1 MLFRQDS
8 NLTNRIKFGV
18 AVRREEMSLS
28 IVPAAV
34 ANSIVSRSQMTS
46 FTRLGRCSFE
56 EVQN

>member
-8 NLTNRIKFGV
+8 NLSNRIKFGV
-18 AVRREEMSLS
+18 AVRREEMSLT
-28 IVPAAV
+28 AV